1 MRWCVFLEIFQRET
15 VENREKLATAR
26 HVPTRHGSYNHCLLP
41 KHPSTKRFQLTYIL
55 GMA

>member
-15 VENREKLATAR
+15 VENRENLALPR
-26 HVPTRHGSYNHCLLP
+26 HVPTRHVSSNHCLLP
-41 KHPSTKRFQLTYIL
+41 KHPSIKRFQLTLIL